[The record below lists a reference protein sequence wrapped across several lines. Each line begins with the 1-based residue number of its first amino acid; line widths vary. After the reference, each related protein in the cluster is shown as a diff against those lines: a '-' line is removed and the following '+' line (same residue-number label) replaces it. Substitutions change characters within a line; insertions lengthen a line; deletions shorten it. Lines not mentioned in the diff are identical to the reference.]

1 VTVPLPHFVYG
12 ANGKSYPQV
21 YPQAVEKVIHRGLG
35 EVSFPRPALSAE
47 HQVAQH
53 NVLENDVRGIGVK
66 VVTSDC

>member
-1 VTVPLPHFVYG
+1 MAKVFHRFIHR
-12 ANGKSYPQV
+12 
-21 YPQAVEKVIHRGLG
+21 AVEKVIHRGLG